1 MEVNIKARC
10 FSTKNNLRD
19 SLPAKGHET
28 TSSDI
33 KNNRYQCF
41 NWQPQ
46 NKCQLPT
53 SISSIMH
60 LRLNGLWIGTND
72 IQTWTWDSQK
82 ISDMNCLQID
92 MKVMQNHSIKTKNS
106 QDCSWLFQICFA
118 LLGLPEFLNSTN
130 CQKESKW
137 WCHTMSTC
145 HCLREYS
152 ANYSP
157 LILGQ
162 DSAASSLLRSIS
174 VNVWGMR
181 SWMTQHT

>member
-10 FSTKNNLRD
+10 FRTKNNLRD
-19 SLPAKGHET
+19 SVLIGNLR
-28 TSSDI
+28 TSA
-33 KNNRYQCF
+33 N
-41 NWQPQ
+41 
-46 NKCQLPT
+46 CQLQYP
-53 SISSIMH
+53 SIMH

-106 QDCSWLFQICFA
+106 QNCSWLFQICFA

-181 SWMTQHT
+181 SWMTQHR